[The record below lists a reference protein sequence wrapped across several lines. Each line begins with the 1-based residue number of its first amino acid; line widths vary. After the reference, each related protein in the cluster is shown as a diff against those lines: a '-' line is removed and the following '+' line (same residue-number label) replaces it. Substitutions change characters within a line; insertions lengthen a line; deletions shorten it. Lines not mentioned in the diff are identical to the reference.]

1 MPMSY
6 GGAIFSGQRYF
17 TQTQDA
23 DFPTAVGVTSQ
34 VSPSPVPNVVPSAN
48 TAVGGHTTA
57 TPAGPWYDPRTSGVP
72 WLLGFLGVS
81 LVMLWH
87 VHFSLISRAR
97 K

>member
-23 DFPTAVGVTSQ
+23 YFPTAVGVTSQ
-34 VSPSPVPNVVPSAN
+34 VSPSPVPNVVPSGN
-48 TAVGGHTTA
+48 TAVGGRTA
-57 TPAGPWYDPRTSGVP
+57 TVPTGPWYDPRSSGVP
-72 WLLGFLGVS
+72 MLLIFLGVS

-87 VHFSLISRAR
+87 VHFKPDL
-97 K
+97 